1 MLITDVN
8 ATKNWSSTFVEN
20 KRKAWDDSKDAK
32 DCIYESTAVETPAR
46 A

>member
-20 KRKAWDDSKDAK
+20 KGRVGDDSKDAK
-32 DCIYESTAVETPAR
+32 NGICEPTAVATPAR